1 MRWEEWVIE
10 FDFEYIHISFNIYQ
24 RAEKTYINLMKI
36 KILNKYMLKKH
47 FNNILWMYN
56 YSQYKDVNDN

>member
-1 MRWEEWVIE
+1 
-10 FDFEYIHISFNIYQ
+10 
-24 RAEKTYINLMKI
+24 MKI

-47 FNNILWMYN
+47 FNNILWTYN